1 VKENIIDAETR
12 VACDNENSKDRKAN
26 QTEHVEM
33 HHPEDIRWRCIRC
46 HACCG
51 DTKQHI
57 RHIRLLETEVQAI
70 SMLTALDP
78 KSFCIPANGF
88 EPYKFEMCKQTPGN
102 CIFLEGDSCAIY
114 EERPL
119 TCRFYP
125 FFLEEPSEG
134 TFNFGLTSERCPGLG
149 QGPFLRTGFFR
160 KLLETASK
168 KIRSVR
174 GTCQPF

>member
-1 VKENIIDAETR
+1 MKLNENILDARTR
-12 VACDNENSKDRKAN
+12 VSRDNKNSNGSKAS
-26 QTEHVEM
+26 QAEHVKV

-51 DTKQHI
+51 DTEQHI
-57 RHIRLLETEVQAI
+57 RHIRLLEAEVQAI
-70 SMLTALDP
+70 SGLTVRDP

-88 EPYKFEMCKQTPGN
+88 EPFKFEMCKRTSGN

-114 EERPL
+114 EGRPL

-134 TFNFGLTSERCPGLG
+134 TFKFGLTSEKCSGLG
-149 QGPFLRTGFFR
+149 QGPLLRTEFFLA
-160 KLLETASK
+160 LLETASK
-168 KIRSVR
+168 KIRSV
-174 GTCQPF
+174 